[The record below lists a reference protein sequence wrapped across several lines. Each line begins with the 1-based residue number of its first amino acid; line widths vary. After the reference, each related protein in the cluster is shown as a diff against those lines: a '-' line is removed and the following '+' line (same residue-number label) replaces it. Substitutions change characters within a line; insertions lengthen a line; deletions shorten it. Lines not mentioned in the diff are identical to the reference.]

1 MNLGQLFETQL
12 GLIAKTLGV
21 KFAVPTFGDFGLKQ
35 LLDLAEKT
43 GLSDQLSTLL
53 YDGQTGEPFDKPATV
68 GYMHILKL

>member
-21 KFAVPTFGDFGLKQ
+21 KFAVPTCGDFGLKQ